1 MSFGEDA
8 DTENKQQFA
17 DYSATLESQ
26 GVVHKTVP
34 SGIPGFDEALGQGL
48 VEGNIYLLVSDS
60 GEHSKQMSHQ
70 ILYNRIISKS
80 RVTYYTFEDSSEDII
95 EEMSHYNMH
104 IHKFVNEGSWK
115 FVRIVSSDL
124 KQIIDRLPEHPLDE
138 KVSLDGEIGD
148 LINHFSEQMKNDHD
162 TIMQFT
168 HLIRELTPVQI
179 QQLMLYLKGLARKH
193 GGIHFIILNKGGDN
207 LTEKEFILRDLA
219 DSVFDLTTSIKGN
232 ALEITTTIK
241 KARKMHVVSRKLN
254 LVEKNGVLSTSTIQR
269 I

>member
-8 DTENKQQFA
+8 DTENKQHLANVDVGLDAQEVF
-17 DYSATLESQ
+17 
-26 GVVHKTVP
+26 HKTVP
-34 SGIPGFDEALGQGL
+34 SGIPGFDDALGEGL
-48 VEGNIYLLVSDS
+48 VEGNIYLIVSDS
-60 GEHSKQMSHQ
+60 GEHSKQFSHQ
-70 ILYNRIISKS
+70 ILFNRIISKS
-80 RVTYYTFEDSSEDII
+80 RVTYYTFEDSSADII

-138 KVSLDGEIGD
+138 KVSLEGEIGD
-148 LINHFSEQMKNDHD
+148 LINHFSEQMQNDHD

-179 QQLMLYLKGLARKH
+179 QQLLLYLKGLARKH
-193 GGIHFIILNKGGDN
+193 GGIHFIILNKVGEETD
-207 LTEKEFILRDLA
+207 KEFVLRDLA
-219 DSVFDLTTSIKGN
+219 DSVFDITTAIKGN
-232 ALEITTTIK
+232 VFEITTTIK
-241 KARKMHVVSRKLN
+241 KARKMNVRTRKLN
-254 LVEKNGVLSTSTIQR
+254 LIEKNGSLSTSTIQR